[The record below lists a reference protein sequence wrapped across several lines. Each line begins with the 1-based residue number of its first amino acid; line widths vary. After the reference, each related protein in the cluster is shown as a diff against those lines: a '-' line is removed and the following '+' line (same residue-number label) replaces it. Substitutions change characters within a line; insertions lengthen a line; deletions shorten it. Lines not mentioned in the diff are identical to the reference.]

1 MLGTASTEWIPGWIG
16 SQTINWNQEE
26 LDGLSENLQTQATL
40 EAQLAQAIAWD
51 DANLVLQTEVALA
64 ATRVCT
70 ATNNPV

>member
-1 MLGTASTEWIPGWIG
+1 MLGTASTEWNPGWFG

-26 LDGLSENLQTQATL
+26 LDGLSETIQRQATL

-51 DANLVLQTEVALA
+51 DINLVSKTEVEIA

-70 ATNNPV
+70 ATNNPF